1 MMKTGVVLISH
12 GSKLSSGNDG
22 LFQVAEMLRAMHR
35 WDVVEAAF
43 LQLAEPGL
51 PDAIK
56 KVVSCGIERIVV
68 MPLLLFKGNHVHKD
82 IPEMIKA
89 EQEKYPRVEFIYSNH
104 IGADERIALIA
115 ADRVHEV
122 LVERQYCGKPRLEQ
136 PQAIVEES
144 FEIIEKLVNLDAVPA
159 LHRPVIQ
166 RAIHATGDTEYAYNL
181 IFHPDA
187 VKAGIRALRNG
198 KNIVTDVNMVKA
210 GISKSPVEKFGGKI
224 LCKIDAADVVDDAKR
239 TGKTRAITAVQH
251 SIPDM
256 KDGIMV
262 IGNAPTAL
270 FELIG
275 LIKNGLA
282 QPALVIGIP
291 VGFVGAAEA
300 KHALKEISTPYIT
313 NSNRKGGSAVAVSI
327 ANAIIKLAKDEEQ
340 GILRE

>member
-1 MMKTGVVLISH
+1 MMKTGVILISH

-22 LFQVAEMLRAMHR
+22 LFQVAEMLRSMHR
-35 WDVVEAAF
+35 WDIVEAAF
-43 LQLAEPGL
+43 LQLAEPGF
-51 PDAIK
+51 PDVVK
-56 KVVSCGIERIVV
+56 KVVDCGVGRIVV
-68 MPLLLFKGNHVHKD
+68 MPLLLFKGNHVYKD
-82 IPEMIKA
+82 IPEMLKT
-89 EQEKYPRVEFIYSNH
+89 EQEKYPRVEFIYSNN

-115 ADRVHEV
+115 ADRIHEV
-122 LVERQYCGKPRLEQ
+122 LVERNYGGKPRLEQ

-144 FEIIEKLVNLDAVPA
+144 FEIIDKLVNLESVPK

-187 VKAGIRALRNG
+187 VKAGIRALKNG
-198 KNIVTDVNMVKA
+198 KNVVTDVNMVKS

-224 LCKIDAADVVDDAKR
+224 ICKIDSVAVIDEAKR
-239 TGKTRAITAVQH
+239 TGKTRAITAVQY
-251 SIPDM
+251 SLSDM

-270 FELIG
+270 FELID
-275 LIKNGLA
+275 LIKKGQA

-291 VGFVGAAEA
+291 VGFVGAVEA

-313 NSNRKGGSAVAVSI
+313 NTNRKGGSAVAVSI
-327 ANAIIKLAKDEEQ
+327 TNAIIKLAKDNEQ
-340 GILRE
+340 GVRKE

>member
-1 MMKTGVVLISH
+1 MMKTGIILISH

-22 LFQVAEMLRAMHR
+22 LFQVAGMLRSMNR

-43 LQLAEPGL
+43 LQLAEPGF
-51 PDAIK
+51 PDVVK
-56 KVVSCGIERIVV
+56 KVVDCGVGRIVV
-68 MPLLLFKGNHVHKD
+68 MPLLLFKGNHVYKD
-82 IPEMIKA
+82 IPEMLEL
-89 EQEKYPRVEFIYSNH
+89 EQKKYPRVEFIYSSN

-115 ADRVHEV
+115 ADRIHEV
-122 LVERQYCGKPRLEQ
+122 LVERNYGGKPRLEQ

-144 FEIIEKLVNLDAVPA
+144 FDIIDKLVDLESVPK

-187 VKAGIRALRNG
+187 VKAGIRALKSG
-198 KNIVTDVNMVKA
+198 KNIVTDVNMVKS

-224 LCKIDAADVVDDAKR
+224 ICKIDSVDVIDEAKR
-239 TGKTRAITAVQH
+239 TGKTRAIMAVQH
-251 SIPDM
+251 SLSDM

-270 FELIG
+270 FELID
-275 LIKNGLA
+275 LIKRGQA

-291 VGFVGAAEA
+291 VGFVGAVEA
-300 KHALKEISTPYIT
+300 KHALKGISTPYIT
-313 NSNRKGGSAVAVSI
+313 NTNRKGGSAVAVSI
-327 ANAIIKLAKDEEQ
+327 TNAIIKLAREDE
-340 GILRE
+340 